1 LNLTPRSP
9 PGIKTTRRLVRTPG
23 ARLLNTQTLRR
34 LARWHS
40 AAYLLSHGRLLRRI
54 TATEL
59 AGRYAGSV
67 LGLGWALLAPLAVLS
82 LYAVTYVLIL
92 RVQVPD
98 LTPLQYTLFI
108 FAGLVPF
115 LSVAEA
121 LSQGVGSVVANRSLL
136 TNTVFPIDLAP
147 VKAVL
152 QSQVVMAVGM
162 TVLVVALAATGDL
175 RPTAV
180 LLPVVWA
187 LQVVAVTGVV
197 WVVALLNVVLRD
209 LQMILAVVVMTLMI
223 ASPIAYTPD
232 RVPDG
237 LRWVLVLNPFAWFV
251 TAYQNILVLGR
262 WPGTTDWAALVG
274 WSALFFGGGGYFFS
288 RMKKAIVDHV

>member
-1 LNLTPRSP
+1 
-9 PGIKTTRRLVRTPG
+9 
-23 ARLLNTQTLRR
+23 
-34 LARWHS
+34 
-40 AAYLLSHGRLLRRI
+40 
-54 TATEL
+54 
-59 AGRYAGSV
+59 
-67 LGLGWALLAPLAVLS
+67 VLS

-121 LSQGVGSVVANRSLL
+121 LSQGVGSVVASRSLL

-162 TVLVVALAATGDL
+162 TALVIALAVTGNL

-209 LQMILAVVVMTLMI
+209 LQMILAVLVMTLMI

-251 TAYQNILVLGR
+251 TTYQNILVLGR
-262 WPGTTDWAALVG
+262 WPTPTDWAALVG
-274 WSALFFGGGGYFFS
+274 WAAAFFGGGGYFFS
-288 RMKKAIVDHV
+288 RMKKAIIDHV